1 MEEMDDYD
9 IESAHES
16 SEAFDRINQE
26 TIKQKNYQAK
36 EIISDLKE
44 SKGKRAKKKNARP
57 GSVPPTGRKNTMF
70 DKYSGVFLGG
80 PDEF

>member
-16 SEAFDRINQE
+16 SEAFDRAHPE
-26 TIKQKNYQAK
+26 AKMQKNYQVK
-36 EIISDLKE
+36 EVMSEMKE
-44 SKGKRAKKKNARP
+44 SKGKRAKKNARP
-57 GSVPPTGRKNTMF
+57 GSVPPTGKKKTMF